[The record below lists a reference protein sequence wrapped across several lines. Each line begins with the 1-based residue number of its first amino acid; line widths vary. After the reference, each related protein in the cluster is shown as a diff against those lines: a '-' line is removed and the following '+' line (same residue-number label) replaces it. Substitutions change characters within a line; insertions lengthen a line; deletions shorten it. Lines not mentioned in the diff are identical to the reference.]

1 MEIAGARTRP
11 LGNFGSIRDINVHLR
26 FDERAL
32 KLQSATASLSGAP
45 LLLAGEVDLRGTEWL
60 HGVIPPFHFTMRG
73 SHVPLAREPEFI
85 VRSDLDL
92 AVDKTNNAPAVIS
105 GTANLRDSFYLSDL
119 QLLAPGKVTTADL
132 RPPYFSIDEP
142 AVAAWRLALNVQ
154 GERFLKVRTTLFN
167 GEISASLKLVGTL
180 QDPTALGDLK
190 IDSGTVRFPF
200 ASLDV
205 QQGLITLTSQDPYHP
220 QVSLTAASKQYGYDI
235 HMTVS
240 GPGDAPIIQF
250 TSTPPLSSE
259 QILLMVTA
267 GQLPQ
272 GTFNLTSQ
280 QRAETLAL
288 FLGRDLLAKLGI
300 GDQGQQRFILHS
312 GEEISEQGK
321 PTYRVEYK
329 LTDRWSLVG
338 EYDRFGDFNAGF
350 KWRVYSK

>member
-1 MEIAGARTRP
+1 
-11 LGNFGSIRDINVHLR
+11 
-26 FDERAL
+26 
-32 KLQSATASLSGAP
+32 
-45 LLLAGEVDLRGTEWL
+45 
-60 HGVIPPFHFTMRG
+60 
-73 SHVPLAREPEFI
+73 
-85 VRSDLDL
+85 
-92 AVDKTNNAPAVIS
+92 
-105 GTANLRDSFYLSDL
+105 
-119 QLLAPGKVTTADL
+119 
-132 RPPYFSIDEP
+132 
-142 AVAAWRLALNVQ
+142 
-154 GERFLKVRTTLFN
+154 
-167 GEISASLKLVGTL
+167 LKLVGTL